1 MVPRTFP
8 VNSSGYWKIYEVSP
22 TGLTRWVDYI
32 PVIDKG
38 GTSASPDTWTTDP
51 ATDGAFRCEV
61 IVDTTGL
68 TAWVDYTPVDFVST
82 GGEGRTDANGS
93 IPVWTP

>member
-1 MVPRTFP
+1 MVPRPLP
-8 VNSSGYWKIYEVSP
+8 VNSSGYWKIYEVVT
-22 TGLTRWVDYI
+22 TGLTQWVDYI

-38 GTSASPDTWTTDP
+38 GTAASPDRWGTSS
-51 ATDGAFRCEV
+51 DGAFRAEV
-61 IVDTTGL
+61 LGSNAGL